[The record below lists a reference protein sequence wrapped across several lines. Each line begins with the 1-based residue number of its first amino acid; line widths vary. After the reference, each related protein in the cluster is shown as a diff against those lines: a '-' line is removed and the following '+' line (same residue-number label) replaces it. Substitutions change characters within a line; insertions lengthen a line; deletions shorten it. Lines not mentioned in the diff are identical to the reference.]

1 MLNNV
6 KVGTKLTMGFLVV
19 ATIAAFI
26 GVIGITS
33 TSKMDSLVD
42 ELYVRRVAGINSVGT
57 IVENVALMRV
67 AIRTMQCGDEELY
80 KAQVQNLRTAQAK
93 VEAEI
98 KVMEGI
104 LIANDTRALLESVKK
119 QYEDV
124 KPLVEDVVTASHA
137 GNRSTLKP
145 EYAAVVDRP
154 KTPLLQLSAKS
165 EELNNRIAEYAK
177 SAWVNSSATYEHIHK
192 LLIVLVVLGA
202 IISIML
208 GVLLSRSIS
217 KPLGKTVE
225 MLDKMGDG
233 NLRMRL
239 NMKRGDEIGV
249 MADNMDRFA
258 DALQSDVIGVMQ
270 KISEGDLSADVSI
283 SGPDDEVG
291 PAIKRTIDSLRA
303 LIIDDGGSVLDAAAH
318 KNLSLRM
325 QGEYKGEYARMKENI
340 NMVVAS
346 LDEAMMQVAEAV
358 SQVSCASGEISSGAQ
373 TLAEGAN
380 NQASSLEEI
389 SSSLEEISSMTKQN
403 ANNSVQAKHMVDSA
417 GASLNDANDA
427 MQRMGKA
434 IQHIKESSDNTAR
447 ILKTIDEIAFQT
459 NLLALN
465 AAVEAA
471 RAGDAGKGFAVVAEE
486 VRNLAMRSADAAKS
500 TAGMIEASGRSAGD
514 GVALTEEV
522 ATALSRTVVEAGKVA
537 DLIGEIAAASNEQA
551 QGVEQVNSSVA
562 SMNSVTQQNAANSE
576 ESASAAEELSSQASE
591 LASMVSRFKLSS
603 QLRISARPSPRSS
616 AVRIPALSVYSG
628 RAPAVRP
635 AIKTGKTAGANDIV
649 PLDECEMVEL

>member
-26 GVIGITS
+26 GIIGITS
-33 TSKMDSLVD
+33 ASKMDSLVD

-67 AIRTMQCGDEELY
+67 AIRTMQSGDEELY
-80 KAQVQNLRTAQAK
+80 TAQVQNLRIAQTK
-93 VEAEI
+93 IENEI

-104 LIANDTRALLESVKK
+104 LIANDTKALLESVKQ
-119 QYEDV
+119 QYESI
-124 KPLVEDVVTASHA
+124 KPFVEDVVTASHS
-137 GNRSTLKP
+137 GNRATLKP

-154 KTPLLQLSAKS
+154 KNQLVQLSSTS

-192 LLIVLVVLGA
+192 LLIVLVAIGA
-202 IISIML
+202 VISIML
-208 GVLLSRSIS
+208 GILLSRSIS

-233 NLRMRL
+233 NLSMRL

-249 MADNMDRFA
+249 MADNMDKFA
-258 DALQSDVIGVMQ
+258 DALQSDVISVMQ
-270 KISEGDLSADVSI
+270 KISEGDLSSEVSI

-325 QGEYKGEYARMKENI
+325 QGEYKGEYARMKEHI
-340 NMVVAS
+340 NMVVES

-403 ANNSVQAKHMVDSA
+403 ASNSVQAKHMVDSA

-427 MQRMGKA
+427 MLRMGKA

-500 TAGMIEASGRSAGD
+500 TAGMIEESGRSAGD

-522 ATALSRTVVEAGKVA
+522 ATALNRTVAEAGKVA
-537 DLIGEIAAASNEQA
+537 ELIGEIAAASNEQA

-562 SMNSVTQQNAANSE
+562 TMNTVTQQNAANSE

-603 QLRISARPSPRSS
+603 QQLRIAARPSPKPKTL
-616 AVRIPALSVYSG
+616 RIPALSGV
-628 RAPAVRP
+628 
-635 AIKTGKTAGANDIV
+635 GKKVPTVKMASASKGA
-649 PLDECEMVEL
+649 PLDESEVMDL